1 VADRAWLAELEGH
14 WDLFR
19 DAGWVER
26 VTVEAVDPDTG
37 AATATAARVDAIRH
51 GDGIRREEV
60 PGPDGS
66 MVIVERLEW
75 QLRASGLGS
84 LVVRKRAKVADGDGA
99 VWLSGRL
106 DVAADGNVV
115 VCDTVKQ

>member
-37 AATATAARVDAIRH
+37 AATATAARVDAVRD
-51 GDGIRREEV
+51 GDG
-60 PGPDGS
+60 
-66 MVIVERLEW
+66 
-75 QLRASGLGS
+75 
-84 LVVRKRAKVADGDGA
+84 VRKREVPVEGGGSAFAATLGWHLRTSTLAGIDVRKRFRVTDSGGTVWVVDDPDLVADGNE
-99 VWLSGRL
+99 
-106 DVAADGNVV
+106 VACVGVRA
-115 VCDTVKQ
+115 